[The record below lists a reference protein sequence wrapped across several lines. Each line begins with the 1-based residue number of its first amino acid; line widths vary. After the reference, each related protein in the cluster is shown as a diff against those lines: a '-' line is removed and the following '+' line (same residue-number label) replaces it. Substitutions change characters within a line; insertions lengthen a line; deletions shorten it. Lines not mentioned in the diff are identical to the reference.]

1 MPVGLTQRFLV
12 LQLFVPSGIGRPLL
26 LELGVSDTDR
36 TRRRLL
42 LSTAF
47 REPVR
52 NPLHAQVPQ
61 HHQQQPGAGLPPPS
75 SSSPTSFS

>member
-1 MPVGLTQRFLV
+1 MDPFFSAVLTFSLLSFLPLPLRAVGLTQRFLV
-12 LQLFVPSGIGRPLL
+12 LQLFVPSGVNRPLL

-52 NPLHAQVPQ
+52 NPLHAQV
-61 HHQQQPGAGLPPPS
+61 
-75 SSSPTSFS
+75 T